1 MVIRGHRGGRKLAEN
16 VEIKEEEIIEELK
29 QNFFESRGTNST
41 KGKFGED
48 VLANQ
53 SIKNKQK
60 LSDNEINDL
69 LASNEL
75 ARIVLEA
82 PVLDTFKNG
91 LTVKV
96 TDSKGMIIEKQTSK
110 LNKRLEELEF
120 LRKLQELLI
129 SSRRYG
135 FATMFMAV
143 KEKVGKTTSSPLSDN
158 YTILGFNIITKD
170 NIRSI
175 SKNTDVLDPKFNE
188 VTELRITPKRRAQ
201 AEHRVLETAVFSTAK
216 LDFVRDQEAI
226 IHPSRMIFS
235 EEFAKPGE
243 LGMSIFQQL
252 YDRFVIFDTVE
263 WSIGQLI
270 YRINFLVYSTSKQN
284 AEGLSKRG
292 ISHMEQEINSSTLAV
307 IGKDDELK
315 SVDTSRGVDPEQY
328 INGAGTI
335 LSIHTNIPKQRLI
348 GNSSGAIAGAKEDA
362 KKYSEYLKRLFTA
375 KISRI
380 ATDMVNKVAKE
391 QGIKGNVI
399 VELPELTEMD
409 SKENAE
415 LQLLNGQIVEQ
426 NLKLLRD
433 TVTFLKVNWYM
444 PTKESLVNALEMA
457 TSYTLLDSTQLVPLL
472 KDSAEQLQDVD
483 YMLKQINIIQNIRN
497 LGFGNKVDVRKLIK
511 SLEDDVTPLD
521 FEELLKILGDSEFAM
536 PGSIDTAGTQ
546 DKGITNNNDNAQN
559 RVESLAQAING
570 TNSNNSVQVNKK
582 VATTANKKPSSTSAE
597 VDNDPGNL
605 GSAR

>member
-1 MVIRGHRGGRKLAEN
+1 MAEN
-16 VEIKEEEIIEELK
+16 VEIKEEEQVEELK

-48 VLANQ
+48 VLSNQ

-91 LTVKV
+91 LTVTV
-96 TDSKGMIIEKQTSK
+96 TDSKGMIIEKQTNK

-391 QGIKGNVI
+391 QGIKGNVV

-433 TVTFLKVNWYM
+433 TVTFLKINWYM

-559 RVESLAQAING
+559 RVDSLAQAING
-570 TNSNNSVQVNKK
+570 TNSNNSTQVNKK
-582 VATTANKKPSSTSAE
+582 VATTANNKPSSTSAE

>member
-1 MVIRGHRGGRKLAEN
+1 MAEN
-16 VEIKEEEIIEELK
+16 AEIKEEEQVEELK

-48 VLANQ
+48 VLSNQ

-60 LSDNEINDL
+60 LSDTEINDL

-91 LTVKV
+91 LTVTV
-96 TDSKGMIIEKQTSK
+96 TDSKGMIIEKQTNK

-170 NIRSI
+170 NIRSV

-201 AEHRVLETAVFSTAK
+201 AEHRVFETAVFSTAK
-216 LDFVRDQEAI
+216 LDFVRNQEAI

-433 TVTFLKVNWYM
+433 TVTFLKVNWYR

-559 RVESLAQAING
+559 RVDSLAQAING
-570 TNSNNSVQVNKK
+570 TNSNNSTQVNKK
-582 VATTANKKPSSTSAE
+582 VATTANNKPSSTSAE

>member
-1 MVIRGHRGGRKLAEN
+1 M
-16 VEIKEEEIIEELK
+16 KEEEQVEELK

-48 VLANQ
+48 VLSNQ

-60 LSDNEINDL
+60 LSDTEINDL

-91 LTVKV
+91 LTVTV
-96 TDSKGMIIEKQTSK
+96 TDSKGMIIEKQTNK

-170 NIRSI
+170 NIRSV

-188 VTELRITPKRRAQ
+188 VTELRITPKRGAQ
-201 AEHRVLETAVFSTAK
+201 AEHRVFEEAVFSTK
-216 LDFVRDQEAI
+216 LDFVRNQEAI

-235 EEFAKPGE
+235 EEFAKPNE

-328 INGAGTI
+328 IDGAGTI

-362 KKYSEYLKRLFTA
+362 KKYSEYLKRLFTG

-391 QGIKGNVI
+391 QGIKGNIV

-433 TVTFLKVNWYM
+433 TVTFLKFNWYV

-483 YMLKQINIIQNIRN
+483 YTLKQINIIQNIRN

-559 RVESLAQAING
+559 RVDSLAQAING
-570 TNSNNSVQVNKK
+570 TNSNNSTQVNKK

>member
-1 MVIRGHRGGRKLAEN
+1 MAEN
-16 VEIKEEEIIEELK
+16 VEIKEEEQVEELK

-235 EEFAKPGE
+235 EEYAKPGE

-348 GNSSGAIAGAKEDA
+348 GNSAGAIAGAKEDA

-559 RVESLAQAING
+559 RVDSLAQAING

>member
-1 MVIRGHRGGRKLAEN
+1 MAEN

-96 TDSKGMIIEKQTSK
+96 TDSKGIIIEKQTSK

-391 QGIKGNVI
+391 QGIKGNII

-536 PGSIDTAGTQ
+536 PASIDTAGTQ

-559 RVESLAQAING
+559 RVDSLAQAING
-570 TNSNNSVQVNKK
+570 TNSNNSTQVNKK

>member
-1 MVIRGHRGGRKLAEN
+1 MAEN
-16 VEIKEEEIIEELK
+16 VEIKEEEIIGELK

-216 LDFVRDQEAI
+216 LDFARDQEAI

-362 KKYSEYLKRLFTA
+362 KKYSEYLKRLFTG

-409 SKENAE
+409 TKENAE

-433 TVTFLKVNWYM
+433 TVTFLKINWYR

-457 TSYTLLDSTQLVPLL
+457 TSYTLLDSAQLVPLL

-536 PGSIDTAGTQ
+536 PASIDTAGTQ

-559 RVESLAQAING
+559 RVDSLAQAING

>member
-1 MVIRGHRGGRKLAEN
+1 M
-16 VEIKEEEIIEELK
+16 EIKEEETTGELK

-60 LSDNEINDL
+60 LSDTEINDL

-96 TDSKGMIIEKQTSK
+96 TDSKGMVIEKQTNK

-201 AEHRVLETAVFSTAK
+201 AEHRVFETGVFSTAK

-391 QGIKGNVI
+391 QGIKGNVV

-536 PGSIDTAGTQ
+536 PASIDTAGTQ

-559 RVESLAQAING
+559 RVDSLAQAING

>member
-1 MVIRGHRGGRKLAEN
+1 M
-16 VEIKEEEIIEELK
+16 EIKEEEIIEELK

-48 VLANQ
+48 VLSNQ

-391 QGIKGNVI
+391 QGIKGNII

-536 PGSIDTAGTQ
+536 PASIDTAGTQ

-559 RVESLAQAING
+559 RVDSLAQAING

>member
-1 MVIRGHRGGRKLAEN
+1 MAEN

-391 QGIKGNVI
+391 QGIKGNII

-536 PGSIDTAGTQ
+536 PASIDTAGTQ

-559 RVESLAQAING
+559 RVDSLAQAING
-570 TNSNNSVQVNKK
+570 TNSNNSTQVNKK

>member
-1 MVIRGHRGGRKLAEN
+1 M
-16 VEIKEEEIIEELK
+16 EIKEEPIEELK

-48 VLANQ
+48 VLASQ

-91 LTVKV
+91 LIVKV

-188 VTELRITPKRRAQ
+188 VTELRITPKRRSQ

-315 SVDTSRGVDPEQY
+315 SVDTSRGVDPEQF

-362 KKYSEYLKRLFTA
+362 KKYSEYLKRLFTS

-433 TVTFLKVNWYM
+433 TVTFLKVNWYR

-536 PGSIDTAGTQ
+536 PASIDTAGTQ

-559 RVESLAQAING
+559 RVDSLAQAING
-570 TNSNNSVQVNKK
+570 TNSNNSTQVNKK

>member
-1 MVIRGHRGGRKLAEN
+1 M
-16 VEIKEEEIIEELK
+16 EIKEEEIIEELK

-391 QGIKGNVI
+391 QGIKGNII

-457 TSYTLLDSTQLVPLL
+457 TSYTLLDSTKLVPLL

-521 FEELLKILGDSEFAM
+521 FEELLKILGDSKFAM

-546 DKGITNNNDNAQN
+546 DKGVTNNNDNAQN
-559 RVESLAQAING
+559 RVDSLAQAING

>member
-1 MVIRGHRGGRKLAEN
+1 M
-16 VEIKEEEIIEELK
+16 EIKEEEQVEELK

-48 VLANQ
+48 VLASQ

-559 RVESLAQAING
+559 RVDSLAQAING

>member
-1 MVIRGHRGGRKLAEN
+1 M
-16 VEIKEEEIIEELK
+16 EIKEEEIIEELK

-91 LTVKV
+91 LIVKV
-96 TDSKGMIIEKQTSK
+96 SDSKGMIIEKQTSK

-559 RVESLAQAING
+559 RVDSLAQAING

>member
-1 MVIRGHRGGRKLAEN
+1 MAEN
-16 VEIKEEEIIEELK
+16 VEIKEEEQVEELK

-48 VLANQ
+48 VLSNQ

-60 LSDNEINDL
+60 LSDTEINDL

-91 LTVKV
+91 LTVTV
-96 TDSKGMIIEKQTSK
+96 TDSKGMIIEKQTNK

-433 TVTFLKVNWYM
+433 TVTFLKVNWYR

-559 RVESLAQAING
+559 RVDSLAQAING
-570 TNSNNSVQVNKK
+570 TNSNNSIQVNKK
-582 VATTANKKPSSTSAE
+582 VATTANNKPSSTSAE

>member
-1 MVIRGHRGGRKLAEN
+1 M
-16 VEIKEEEIIEELK
+16 EIKEEEQVEELK

-235 EEFAKPGE
+235 EEYAKPGE

-348 GNSSGAIAGAKEDA
+348 GNSAGAIAGAKEDA

-559 RVESLAQAING
+559 RVDSLAQAING

>member
-1 MVIRGHRGGRKLAEN
+1 M
-16 VEIKEEEIIEELK
+16 KEEDQVEELK

-60 LSDNEINDL
+60 LSDTEINDL

-91 LTVKV
+91 LTVTV
-96 TDSKGMIIEKQTSK
+96 TDSKGMIMEKQTNK

-175 SKNTDVLDPKFNE
+175 IKNTDVLDPKFNE

-201 AEHRVLETAVFSTAK
+201 AEHRVFETAVFSTAK
-216 LDFVRDQEAI
+216 LDFVRNQEAI

-391 QGIKGNVI
+391 QGIKGNIV

-426 NLKLLRD
+426 NLKILRD

-444 PTKESLVNALEMA
+444 PTKESIINALEMA

-472 KDSAEQLQDVD
+472 KDSAVQLQDVD
-483 YMLKQINIIQNIRN
+483 YMLKQINVIQNIRN

-521 FEELLKILGDSEFAM
+521 FEELLKILGDSEFSM

-559 RVESLAQAING
+559 RVDSLAQAING
-570 TNSNNSVQVNKK
+570 TNSNNSIQVNKK
-582 VATTANKKPSSTSAE
+582 VATTANNKPSSTSAE

>member
-1 MVIRGHRGGRKLAEN
+1 MAEN

-536 PGSIDTAGTQ
+536 PASIDTAGTQ

-559 RVESLAQAING
+559 RVDSLAQAING
-570 TNSNNSVQVNKK
+570 TNSNNSTQVNKK

>member
-1 MVIRGHRGGRKLAEN
+1 MAEN
-16 VEIKEEEIIEELK
+16 VEIKEEETTGELK

-60 LSDNEINDL
+60 LSDTEINDL

-96 TDSKGMIIEKQTSK
+96 TDSKGMVIEKQTNK

-201 AEHRVLETAVFSTAK
+201 AEHRVFETGVFSTAK

-391 QGIKGNVI
+391 QGIKGNVV

-546 DKGITNNNDNAQN
+546 DKGITNNNDNAYN
-559 RVESLAQAING
+559 RVDSLAQAING
-570 TNSNNSVQVNKK
+570 TNSNNSVQVNK
-582 VATTANKKPSSTSAE
+582 S
-597 VDNDPGNL
+597 
-605 GSAR
+605 

>member
-1 MVIRGHRGGRKLAEN
+1 M
-16 VEIKEEEIIEELK
+16 EIKEEEIIEELK

-188 VTELRITPKRRAQ
+188 VTELRITPKRRTQ

-252 YDRFVIFDTVE
+252 YDRFIIFDTVE

-536 PGSIDTAGTQ
+536 PASIDTAGTQ

-570 TNSNNSVQVNKK
+570 TNSNNSIQVNKK
-582 VATTANKKPSSTSAE
+582 VATTVNSKPASTSAE
-597 VDNDPGNL
+597 VDSDPHNL

>member
-1 MVIRGHRGGRKLAEN
+1 MAEN
-16 VEIKEEEIIEELK
+16 VEIKEEEIIGELK

-216 LDFVRDQEAI
+216 LDFARDQEAI

-409 SKENAE
+409 TKENAE

-433 TVTFLKVNWYM
+433 TVTFLKINWYR

-457 TSYTLLDSTQLVPLL
+457 TSYTLLDSAQLVPLL

-536 PGSIDTAGTQ
+536 PASIDTAGTQ

-559 RVESLAQAING
+559 RVDSLAQAING

>member
-1 MVIRGHRGGRKLAEN
+1 M
-16 VEIKEEEIIEELK
+16 EIKEEEIIEELK

-348 GNSSGAIAGAKEDA
+348 GNSAGAIAGAKEDA

-391 QGIKGNVI
+391 QGIKGNII

-521 FEELLKILGDSEFAM
+521 FEELLKILGDSEFAI
-536 PGSIDTAGTQ
+536 PKDF
-546 DKGITNNNDNAQN
+546 
-559 RVESLAQAING
+559 
-570 TNSNNSVQVNKK
+570 
-582 VATTANKKPSSTSAE
+582 
-597 VDNDPGNL
+597 
-605 GSAR
+605 

>member
-433 TVTFLKVNWYM
+433 TVTFLKVNWYL

-559 RVESLAQAING
+559 RVDSLAQAING
-570 TNSNNSVQVNKK
+570 TNSNNSTQVNKK

>member
-1 MVIRGHRGGRKLAEN
+1 M
-16 VEIKEEEIIEELK
+16 EIKEEEIIEELK

-96 TDSKGMIIEKQTSK
+96 SDSKGMIIEKQTSK

-391 QGIKGNVI
+391 QGIKGNII

-559 RVESLAQAING
+559 RVDSLAQAING

>member
-1 MVIRGHRGGRKLAEN
+1 

-96 TDSKGMIIEKQTSK
+96 SDSKGMIIEKQTSK

-235 EEFAKPGE
+235 EEYAKPGE

-391 QGIKGNVI
+391 QGIKGNII

-559 RVESLAQAING
+559 RVDSLAQAING

>member
-1 MVIRGHRGGRKLAEN
+1 M
-16 VEIKEEEIIEELK
+16 EIKEEEIIGELK

-135 FATMFMAV
+135 FSTMFMAV

-348 GNSSGAIAGAKEDA
+348 GNSAGAIAGAKEDA

-433 TVTFLKVNWYM
+433 TVTFLKANWYM

-559 RVESLAQAING
+559 RVDSLAQAING

>member
-1 MVIRGHRGGRKLAEN
+1 MAEN
-16 VEIKEEEIIEELK
+16 VEIKEEIIGELK

-91 LTVKV
+91 LIVKV

-216 LDFVRDQEAI
+216 LDFARDQEAI

-362 KKYSEYLKRLFTA
+362 KKYSEYLKRLFTG

-409 SKENAE
+409 TKENAE

-536 PGSIDTAGTQ
+536 PASIDTAGTQ

-559 RVESLAQAING
+559 RVDSLAQAING

-582 VATTANKKPSSTSAE
+582 VATTVNKKPSSTSAE

>member
-1 MVIRGHRGGRKLAEN
+1 M
-16 VEIKEEEIIEELK
+16 EIKEEEIIEELK

-48 VLANQ
+48 VLASQ

-188 VTELRITPKRRAQ
+188 VTELRITPKRRTQ

-536 PGSIDTAGTQ
+536 PASIDTAGTQ

-570 TNSNNSVQVNKK
+570 TNSNNSIQVNKK
-582 VATTANKKPSSTSAE
+582 VATTVNSKPASTSAE
-597 VDNDPGNL
+597 VDSDPGNL

>member
-1 MVIRGHRGGRKLAEN
+1 MAEN
-16 VEIKEEEIIEELK
+16 VEIKEEEIIGELK

-226 IHPSRMIFS
+226 IHPSRVIFS

-391 QGIKGNVI
+391 QGIKGNII

-559 RVESLAQAING
+559 RVDSLAQAING

>member
-1 MVIRGHRGGRKLAEN
+1 MAEN
-16 VEIKEEEIIEELK
+16 VEIKEEIIGELK

-91 LTVKV
+91 LIVKV

-216 LDFVRDQEAI
+216 LDFARDQEAI

-362 KKYSEYLKRLFTA
+362 KKYSEYLKRLFTG

-391 QGIKGNVI
+391 QGIKGNII

-433 TVTFLKVNWYM
+433 TVTFLKINWYR

-457 TSYTLLDSTQLVPLL
+457 TSYTLLDSAQLVPLL
-472 KDSAEQLQDVD
+472 KDGAEQLQDVD

-536 PGSIDTAGTQ
+536 PASIDTAGTQ

-559 RVESLAQAING
+559 RVDSLAQAING

>member
-1 MVIRGHRGGRKLAEN
+1 M
-16 VEIKEEEIIEELK
+16 KEEEQVEELK

-91 LTVKV
+91 LTVTV
-96 TDSKGMIIEKQTSK
+96 TDSKGMIIEKQTNK

-391 QGIKGNVI
+391 QGIKGNVV

-559 RVESLAQAING
+559 RVDSLAQAING
-570 TNSNNSVQVNKK
+570 TNSNNSTQVNKK

>member
-1 MVIRGHRGGRKLAEN
+1 MAEN
-16 VEIKEEEIIEELK
+16 VEIKEEETTGELK

-60 LSDNEINDL
+60 LSDTEINDL

-96 TDSKGMIIEKQTSK
+96 TDSKGMVIEKQTNK

-188 VTELRITPKRRAQ
+188 VTELRIAPKRRAQ
-201 AEHRVLETAVFSTAK
+201 AEHRVFETAVFSTAK

-391 QGIKGNVI
+391 QGIKGNVV

-559 RVESLAQAING
+559 RVDSLAQAING

>member
-1 MVIRGHRGGRKLAEN
+1 MAEN
-16 VEIKEEEIIEELK
+16 VGIKEEEQIEELK

-559 RVESLAQAING
+559 RVDSLAQAING
-570 TNSNNSVQVNKK
+570 TNSNNSTQVNKK

>member
-1 MVIRGHRGGRKLAEN
+1 
-16 VEIKEEEIIEELK
+16 
-29 QNFFESRGTNST
+29 
-41 KGKFGED
+41 
-48 VLANQ
+48 
-53 SIKNKQK
+53 
-60 LSDNEINDL
+60 
-69 LASNEL
+69 
-75 ARIVLEA
+75 
-82 PVLDTFKNG
+82 
-91 LTVKV
+91 
-96 TDSKGMIIEKQTSK
+96 
-110 LNKRLEELEF
+110 
-120 LRKLQELLI
+120 
-129 SSRRYG
+129 
-135 FATMFMAV
+135 
-143 KEKVGKTTSSPLSDN
+143 
-158 YTILGFNIITKD
+158 
-170 NIRSI
+170 
-175 SKNTDVLDPKFNE
+175 
-188 VTELRITPKRRAQ
+188 
-201 AEHRVLETAVFSTAK
+201 
-216 LDFVRDQEAI
+216 
-226 IHPSRMIFS
+226 
-235 EEFAKPGE
+235 
-243 LGMSIFQQL
+243 
-252 YDRFVIFDTVE
+252 
-263 WSIGQLI
+263 
-270 YRINFLVYSTSKQN
+270 
-284 AEGLSKRG
+284 
-292 ISHMEQEINSSTLAV
+292 MEQEINSSTLAV

-391 QGIKGNVI
+391 QGIKGNVV

-433 TVTFLKVNWYM
+433 TVTFLKVNWYR

-559 RVESLAQAING
+559 RVDSLAQAING
-570 TNSNNSVQVNKK
+570 TNSNNSTQVNKK

>member
-1 MVIRGHRGGRKLAEN
+1 MAEN

-559 RVESLAQAING
+559 RVDSLAQAING

-582 VATTANKKPSSTSAE
+582 VATTVNSKPSSTSAE

>member
-1 MVIRGHRGGRKLAEN
+1 MAEN
-16 VEIKEEEIIEELK
+16 VEIKEENIEELK

-48 VLANQ
+48 VLASQ

-60 LSDNEINDL
+60 LSDNEINEL

-226 IHPSRMIFS
+226 IHPSRVIFS

-348 GNSSGAIAGAKEDA
+348 GNSAGAIAGAKEDA

-391 QGIKGNVI
+391 QGIKGNII

-559 RVESLAQAING
+559 RVDSLAQAING

>member
-1 MVIRGHRGGRKLAEN
+1 MAEN

-29 QNFFESRGTNST
+29 QNFFESRGTNSS

-391 QGIKGNVI
+391 QGIKGNII

-559 RVESLAQAING
+559 RVDSLAQAING

>member
-1 MVIRGHRGGRKLAEN
+1 M
-16 VEIKEEEIIEELK
+16 
-29 QNFFESRGTNST
+29 
-41 KGKFGED
+41 
-48 VLANQ
+48 
-53 SIKNKQK
+53 
-60 LSDNEINDL
+60 
-69 LASNEL
+69 
-75 ARIVLEA
+75 
-82 PVLDTFKNG
+82 
-91 LTVKV
+91 
-96 TDSKGMIIEKQTSK
+96 
-110 LNKRLEELEF
+110 
-120 LRKLQELLI
+120 
-129 SSRRYG
+129 
-135 FATMFMAV
+135 
-143 KEKVGKTTSSPLSDN
+143 
-158 YTILGFNIITKD
+158 
-170 NIRSI
+170 
-175 SKNTDVLDPKFNE
+175 
-188 VTELRITPKRRAQ
+188 
-201 AEHRVLETAVFSTAK
+201 
-216 LDFVRDQEAI
+216 
-226 IHPSRMIFS
+226 
-235 EEFAKPGE
+235 
-243 LGMSIFQQL
+243 
-252 YDRFVIFDTVE
+252 
-263 WSIGQLI
+263 
-270 YRINFLVYSTSKQN
+270 
-284 AEGLSKRG
+284 
-292 ISHMEQEINSSTLAV
+292 
-307 IGKDDELK
+307 K

-391 QGIKGNVI
+391 QGIKGNVV

-433 TVTFLKVNWYM
+433 TVTFLKINWYM

-559 RVESLAQAING
+559 RVDSLAQAING
-570 TNSNNSVQVNKK
+570 TNSNNSTQVNKK

>member
-1 MVIRGHRGGRKLAEN
+1 MAEN
-16 VEIKEEEIIEELK
+16 VEIKEEIIGELK

-91 LTVKV
+91 LIVKV

-216 LDFVRDQEAI
+216 LDFARDQEAI

-362 KKYSEYLKRLFTA
+362 KKYSEYLKRLFTG

-409 SKENAE
+409 TKENAE

-433 TVTFLKVNWYM
+433 TVTFLKINWYM

-536 PGSIDTAGTQ
+536 PASIDTAGTQ

-559 RVESLAQAING
+559 RVDSLAQAING

>member
-1 MVIRGHRGGRKLAEN
+1 M
-16 VEIKEEEIIEELK
+16 EIKEEEIIEELK

-348 GNSSGAIAGAKEDA
+348 GNSAGAIAGAKEDA

-457 TSYTLLDSTQLVPLL
+457 SSYTLLDSTQLVALL

-559 RVESLAQAING
+559 RVDSLAQAING